1 MSGKTIQ
8 RLALEQMLDY
18 ARDGDVVLV
27 HSMDRLARN
36 LDDLRNIV
44 KQLTAKQVKVRFI
57 KESLEFTGDDSPI
70 STLLLSV
77 M

>member
-57 KESLEFTGDDSPI
+57 KESLEFNGDDSPI

>member
-44 KQLTAKQVKVRFI
+44 KQPQNKLKFALLK
-57 KESLEFTGDDSPI
+57 SLWN
-70 STLLLSV
+70 LMV
-77 M
+77 MIHQYLPYSFQ

>member
-8 RLALEQMLDY
+8 RLALEQILDY
-18 ARDGDVVLV
+18 GRDGYVVLV

-44 KQLTAKQVKVRFI
+44 KQPQNKLKFALLK
-57 KESLEFTGDDSPI
+57 SLWN
-70 STLLLSV
+70 LMV
-77 M
+77 MIHQYLPYSFQ